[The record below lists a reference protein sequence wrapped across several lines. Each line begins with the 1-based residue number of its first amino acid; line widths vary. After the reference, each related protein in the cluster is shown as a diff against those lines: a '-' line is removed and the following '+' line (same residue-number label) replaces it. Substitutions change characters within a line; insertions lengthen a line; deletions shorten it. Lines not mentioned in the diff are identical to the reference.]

1 MGDFPLGGGAD
12 RRTLPT
18 MSERLLIALLTA
30 IQFTYMVDFVLMM
43 PLGPQ
48 LQREL
53 HCDAQA
59 FSVLVASYTIAGGI
73 ASLCAASFI
82 DRFERKRLLLVVYAG
97 MTVATVACGL
107 CDQYATLLCARIAA
121 GGCGGLIG
129 SLVMTIIG
137 ARIPYQRRGMATGAV
152 MTAFS
157 LASVLGIP
165 LALLLA
171 QGSHWTL
178 PFLVLGGVGAA
189 ILALAMRVLE
199 PMREHLG
206 EGRPSPWE
214 MLRTVFS
221 NAQHRQ
227 AFALTVSLTFA
238 GFSVIPLLATYLVR
252 NAGLAEGDLLWLYGI
267 GGLVTMVTGPLIGR
281 LADRFGKHA
290 LFTVVAALSV
300 VPIVAVTNLP
310 PVPAFAALAIG
321 VVFVMLVS
329 GRFVPA
335 MAIITQAADPAVRG
349 GFQAY
354 NTAVQSMSSG
364 AAALI
369 AGLLVGQ
376 DGGGRLTGYAH
387 AGWIAV
393 AATAISIALAR
404 RLRPFT
410 GVAPPAPAPAPAV
423 AAAVAEGA
431 TVAVAAA
438 PAPRMAGDGQ
448 AETAR

>member
-1 MGDFPLGGGAD
+1 MGDFPLGG
-12 RRTLPT
+12 RVHLQTLPT

-59 FSVLVASYTIAGGI
+59 FSFLVASYTIAGGI
-73 ASLCAASFI
+73 VSLCAASFI
-82 DRFERKRLLLVVYAG
+82 DRFDRKRLLLAVYAG
-97 MTVATVACGL
+97 MTVSTIACGL
-107 CDQYATLLCARIAA
+107 CDHYATLLCARIAA

-129 SLVMTIIG
+129 TLVMTIIG

-152 MTAFS
+152 MAAFS

-165 LALLLA
+165 IGLLLA
-171 QGSHWTL
+171 QGSHWTV
-178 PFLVLGGVGAA
+178 PFLALGGVGAV
-189 ILALAMRVLE
+189 ILLLAMRILE

-206 EGRPSPWE
+206 EARRNPWE
-214 MLRTVFS
+214 MLTQVFS

-252 NAGLAEGDLLWLYGI
+252 NAGLAEGNLLWLYGV

-290 LFTVVAALSV
+290 LFMTVAALSV
-300 VPIVAVTNLP
+300 IPIVVVTNLP
-310 PVPAFAALAIG
+310 PVSELASLGIS
-321 VVFVMLVS
+321 VVFVVLVS

-335 MAIITQAADPAVRG
+335 MAIITQAADPALRG

-369 AGLLVGQ
+369 AGLLVSQ
-376 DGGGRLTGYAH
+376 DAGGRLLGYAH
-387 AGWIAV
+387 AGWLAV
-393 AATAISIALAR
+393 AATVVSIALAH
-404 RLRPFT
+404 RLRPLT
-410 GVAPPAPAPAPAV
+410 GMPAPAV
-423 AAAVAEGA
+423 AVTAVSGD
-431 TVAVAAA
+431 
-438 PAPRMAGDGQ
+438 PAPLKGQ
-448 AETAR
+448 GLPE

>member
-1 MGDFPLGGGAD
+1 
-12 RRTLPT
+12 
-18 MSERLLIALLTA
+18 
-30 IQFTYMVDFVLMM
+30 VLMM

-59 FSVLVASYTIAGGI
+59 FSFLVASYTISGGI
-73 ASLCAASFI
+73 VSLCAASFI
-82 DRFERKRLLLVVYAG
+82 DRFDRKRLLLAVYAG
-97 MTVATVACGL
+97 MTVATIACGL
-107 CDQYATLLCARIAA
+107 CDHYATLLCARIAA

-152 MTAFS
+152 MAAFS

-165 LALLLA
+165 LGLLLA
-171 QGSHWTL
+171 QGSRWTL
-178 PFLVLGGVGAA
+178 PFLVLGGVGLV
-189 ILALAMRVLE
+189 ILAATMRVLE

-206 EGRPSPWE
+206 EPRRNPWE
-214 MLRTVFS
+214 MLQQVVR

-252 NAGLAEGDLLWLYGI
+252 NAGLAEGSLLWLYGV

-281 LADRFGKHA
+281 LSDRYGKHA
-290 LFTVVAALSV
+290 LFMAVAGLSV
-300 VPIVAVTNLP
+300 VPIVVVTNLP
-310 PVPAFAALAIG
+310 VVSELASLAIG

-335 MAIITQAADPAVRG
+335 MAIITQAADPALRG

-364 AAALI
+364 AAALL
-369 AGLLVGQ
+369 AGLVVGE

-393 AATAISIALAR
+393 AATAISIVLAQ

-410 GVAPPAPAPAPAV
+410 GVAAPAAAGPAPAAEPARPT
-423 AAAVAEGA
+423 G
-431 TVAVAAA
+431 
-438 PAPRMAGDGQ
+438 
-448 AETAR
+448 

>member
-1 MGDFPLGGGAD
+1 
-12 RRTLPT
+12 

-53 HCDAQA
+53 QCDAQA
-59 FSVLVASYTIAGGI
+59 FSLLVASYTIAGGI

-82 DRFERKRLLLVVYAG
+82 DRFDRKRLLLAVYAG
-97 MTVATVACGL
+97 MTVATIACGL
-107 CDQYATLLCARIAA
+107 CDHYATLLCARIAA

-152 MTAFS
+152 MASFS

-165 LALLLA
+165 IGLLLA
-171 QGSHWTL
+171 QGSGWTR
-178 PFLVLGGVGAA
+178 PFLVLGGVGLV
-189 ILALAMRVLE
+189 ILLLAMRILE

-206 EGRPSPWE
+206 QARRNPLE
-214 MLRTVFS
+214 MLTQVFG

-227 AFALTVSLTFA
+227 AFALTISLNLA
-238 GFSVIPLLATYLVR
+238 GFSVIPLLATYLVT
-252 NAGLAEGDLLWLYGI
+252 NAGLAEGKLLWLYGV
-267 GGLVTMVTGPLIGR
+267 GGLITMVTGPLIGR

-290 LFTVVAALSV
+290 LFMTVAGLSV
-300 VPIVAVTNLP
+300 IPIVVVTNLP
-310 PVPAFAALAIG
+310 PVPELVSLAIS

-335 MAIITQAADPAVRG
+335 MAIITQAADPALRG

-354 NTAVQSMSSG
+354 NTALQSMSSG

-369 AGLLVGQ
+369 AGLVVSQ
-376 DGGGRLTGYAH
+376 EAGGRLIGYAH

-393 AATAISIALAR
+393 AATVISIVLAQ

-410 GVAPPAPAPAPAV
+410 GSTAPVVAAPA
-423 AAAVAEGA
+423 
-431 TVAVAAA
+431 AAA
-438 PAPRMAGDGQ
+438 PAATAAAAPAVPAGP
-448 AETAR
+448 TAVTGLGLPE

>member
-1 MGDFPLGGGAD
+1 MRDFALGRQAH
-12 RRTLPT
+12 RQTLPT

-59 FSVLVASYTIAGGI
+59 FSVLVASCVIAGGI
-73 ASLCAASFI
+73 VALGAASFI
-82 DRFERKRLLLVVYAG
+82 DRFDRRRLLLAVYAG
-97 MTVATVACGL
+97 MTLATIACGL
-107 CDQYATLLCARIAA
+107 CDHYATLLCARIAA

-152 MTAFS
+152 MAAFS

-165 LALLLA
+165 IGLLLA
-171 QGSHWTL
+171 QGASWTL
-178 PFLVLGGVGAA
+178 PFLALGGVGVAVLVA
-189 ILALAMRVLE
+189 TMRILE

-206 EGRPSPWE
+206 EARRGPWE
-214 MLRTVFS
+214 MLQQVVG

-227 AFALTVSLTFA
+227 AFALTISLTFA

-252 NAGLAEGDLLWLYGI
+252 NAGLAEGNLLWLYGI

-290 LFTVVAALSV
+290 LFMAVAGLSV
-300 VPIVAVTNLP
+300 LPIVAVTNLP
-310 PVPAFAALAIG
+310 PVGELAVLSIS

-349 GFQAY
+349 GFQAC

-376 DGGGRLTGYAH
+376 DGDGRLVGYAH

-393 AATAISIALAR
+393 AATAISIVLAQ

-410 GVAPPAPAPAPAV
+410 GAP
-423 AAAVAEGA
+423 AAAV
-431 TVAVAAA
+431 VAAGE
-438 PAPRMAGDGQ
+438 PHGR
-448 AETAR
+448 